1 MMKVYKFGGASVKS
15 ADALRNLAHIVQN
28 YGGRQ
33 QLLLVIS
40 AMGKTTNALE
50 QVYHQAYQK
59 QDFGPALR
67 QCQLYH
73 SSIVQE
79 LFLQLENPIYERLDL
94 LFSQLQHQL
103 QTIAELSSGNYDQLY
118 DQVVSYGEL
127 ISSTIVHYYLQQEEL
142 ANTWIDSR
150 KYIQT
155 ENTWREAKVDWA
167 WTERVM
173 KRDLPAILQDQLIVT
188 QGFLG
193 GTNNGL
199 TTTLGREGSDFSGAI
214 FAYCLD
220 AAGLYIWKDVEG
232 LLNAD
237 PKRFAH
243 TVCYPELSY
252 QETVEMAYYGASVIH
267 PKTIKPLANK
277 HIPLYVKSFLNPDGE
292 GTKICDCRFEVMAP
306 AYIVKDDQCLVSFS
320 AKDFAFISEKN
331 LGTIFN
337 ALSEFRIKINLM
349 QNSAISF
356 SICTDLHE
364 ARLHKLIDTLQD
376 QFTIHYN
383 TQLQLFT
390 IKNYDND
397 SVQEILNGKEVLLE
411 QRTRTTF
418 QIVSRVTSPLTPS

>member
-1 MMKVYKFGGASVKS
+1 MKVYKFGGASVKD
-15 ADALRNLAHIVQN
+15 AAALRNLAQIVQEH
-28 YGGRQ
+28 GGKE
-33 QLLLVIS
+33 QLLLVVS

-50 QVYHQAYQK
+50 KVYDLAYQQ
-59 QDFGPALR
+59 QDFSPALSQCR
-67 QCQLYH
+67 QYH
-73 SSIVQE
+73 TSIVEE
-79 LFLQLENPIYERLDL
+79 LFPEQGHPVYERLEH
-94 LFSQLQHQL
+94 LFSEVQHQL
-103 QTIAELSSGNYDQLY
+103 QTFAKQAGASYDQAY

-127 ISSTIVHYYLQQEEL
+127 ISSVIVHYFLQQQGI
-142 ANTWIDSR
+142 ANAWTDSR

-155 ENTWREAKVDWA
+155 DTTWREAKVDWA

-173 KRDLPAILQDQLIVT
+173 KRDLPSLLQHQLVVT

-199 TTTLGREGSDFSGAI
+199 TTTLGREGSDFSAAI

-220 AAGLYIWKDVEG
+220 AEGLYIWKDVEG

-237 PKRFAH
+237 PKRFAN
-243 TVCYPELSY
+243 TVRYPELSY

-277 HIPLYVKSFLNPDGE
+277 HIPLYVKSFLNPTGE
-292 GTKICDCRFEVMAP
+292 GTKICDCRFEVQAP
-306 AYIVKDDQCLVSFS
+306 AYIVKDNQCLVSFS

-337 ALSEFRIKINLM
+337 ALSELRIKINLM

-364 ARLHKLIDTLQD
+364 ERLKRLIATLED
-376 QFTIHYN
+376 QFSIHYN

-390 IKNYDND
+390 IKNYNND
-397 SVQEILNGKEVLLE
+397 SIQEIITGKEVLLE

-418 QIVSRVTSPLTPS
+418 QVVCR

>member
-1 MMKVYKFGGASVKS
+1 MKVFKFGGASVKDAS
-15 ADALRNLAHIVQN
+15 ALQNLAQIVTTQ
-28 YGGRQ
+28 GGRQ
-33 QLLLVIS
+33 ELVLVVS

-50 QVYHQAYQK
+50 QVYDLAMNG
-59 QDFGPALR
+59 QDFKAAFDHNR
-67 QCQLYH
+67 QYH
-73 SSIVQE
+73 LSIVNE
-79 LFLQLENPIYERLDL
+79 LFPKEEHPVYERLEH
-94 LFSQLQHQL
+94 LFTQLQQQL
-103 QTIAELSSGNYDQLY
+103 QSFKALPNTQYDRNY
-118 DQVVSYGEL
+118 DQVVSFGEL
-127 ISSTIVHYYLQQEEL
+127 ISSVIVHYFLQEQGI
-142 ANTWIDSR
+142 ANTWVDSR

-155 ENTWREAKVDWA
+155 DNTWREARVDWA
-167 WTERVM
+167 WTERVI
-173 KRDLPAILQDQLIVT
+173 KRDLPEILKQQLVVT

-199 TTTLGREGSDFSGAI
+199 TTTLGREGSDFSAAI
-214 FAYCLD
+214 FSYCLG
-220 AAGLYIWKDVEG
+220 AEGMYIWKDVAG

-243 TVCYPELSY
+243 TVRYRELDY

-277 HIPLYVKSFLNPDGE
+277 SIPLYVKSFLDPSAE
-292 GTKICDCRFEVMAP
+292 GTKICDCHFEKLAP
-306 AYIVKDDQCLVSFS
+306 AYIIKDNQCLVSFS
-320 AKDFAFISEKN
+320 AKDFTFISEKN

-337 ALSEFRIKINLM
+337 ALSELRLKINLM

-364 ARLHKLIDTLQD
+364 ERLQRLLETLQD

-383 TQLQLFT
+383 TSLQLFT

-397 SVQEILNGKEVLLE
+397 SIQEITKGKEILME

-418 QIVSRVTSPLTPS
+418 QVVCR

>member
-1 MMKVYKFGGASVKS
+1 MKVFKFGGASVK
-15 ADALRNLAHIVQN
+15 DAGALQNLAQIVSAQ
-28 YGGRQ
+28 GGEKE
-33 QLLLVIS
+33 LLLVVS

-50 QVYHQAYQK
+50 QVYDLAAAGHDFTDALHQS
-59 QDFGPALR
+59 R
-67 QCQLYH
+67 QYH
-73 SSIVQE
+73 LAIVHE
-79 LFLQLENPIYERLDL
+79 LFPNREHPVYERLEH
-94 LFSQLQHQL
+94 LFTQLQQVL
-103 QTIAELSSGNYDQLY
+103 QGCKSQPVANYDRGY
-118 DQVVSYGEL
+118 DQVVSFGEL
-127 ISSTIVHYYLQQEEL
+127 VSSVIVHYFLQDQGI
-142 ANTWIDSR
+142 ASAWVDSR

-155 ENTWREAKVDWA
+155 DTTWREARVDWA
-167 WTERVM
+167 WTERVI
-173 KRDLPAILQDQLIVT
+173 KRDLPAILTQQLIVT

-220 AAGLYIWKDVEG
+220 AEGLYIWKDVAG

-243 TVCYPELSY
+243 TVRYDMLDY

-277 HIPLYVKSFLNPDGE
+277 SIPLYVKSFLDPTAG
-292 GTKICDCRFEVMAP
+292 GTKICDCRFEKLSP
-306 AYIVKDDQCLVSFS
+306 AYIVKDNQCLVSFS
-320 AKDFAFISEKN
+320 AKDFTFISEKN

-337 ALSEFRIKINLM
+337 ALSELRLKINLM

-356 SICTDLHE
+356 SICTDYNE
-364 ARLHKLIDTLQD
+364 ERLQKLLETLKD

-383 TQLQLFT
+383 TRLQLFT
-390 IKNYDND
+390 IKNYDNE
-397 SVQEILNGKEVLLE
+397 SIQEITKDKELLLE

-418 QIVSRVTSPLTPS
+418 QVVCR